1 MTARR
6 WLPTRIDLDAAT
18 ARTAAA
24 IADPR
29 MSRGDVER
37 FAELEEA
44 THLGYLG
51 RPGADAELQAEAE
64 LAAGL
69 YVTKLAYAPPPRELQ
84 VLRTRPLR
92 PAPGVEAGS

>member
-6 WLPTRIDLDAAT
+6 WLPTRADLDAAT

-29 MSRGDVER
+29 MSRADVER

-44 THLGYLG
+44 THLGYLK
-51 RPGADAELQAEAE
+51 RPAADAELQAEAE
-64 LAAGL
+64 LTAGL
-69 YVTKLAYAPPPRELQ
+69 YVTEVSCTPPARELQ
-84 VLRTRPLR
+84 VLRPRPLA
-92 PAPGVEAGS
+92 PAPRPEAGP